1 MNIRSLTLAL
11 LSVVALTVSA
21 QDAAY
26 LVDGIYYSINAD
38 NRKTVYVVSSPD
50 GNEQH
55 YTGNVVIPETVEI
68 KGKSY
73 KVTGIASAFMDSFL
87 LKEIT
92 IPSSVIEICLYILQ
106 LSVA

>member
-26 LVDGIYYSINAD
+26 LVDGIYYS
-38 NRKTVYVVSSPD
+38 VVSSPD